1 MPLDAAT
8 AAFLKRFDDAAPDAM
23 GIEAF
28 RRSIAVIRH
37 VGFPRE
43 EVASV
48 RDLDVPWPGGTVG
61 VRVYRP
67 DAGEALPMLVCAHGG
82 GWVRVTVELM
92 DGYYRALANRSGCVV
107 AAVDYSL
114 APEAPFPTA
123 LEEVHGAARWVQQ
136 HAAELGG
143 DPARLA
149 VYGESA
155 GGNLAAASTLLAR
168 ERGDVDYAFQ
178 VLIAA
183 ALDLHLDTPSWHS
196 MDGRYGVRRAYVD
209 WQASQY
215 VQDADRSDP
224 RLSPLLA
231 DVHANLPPAL
241 VVVGELDPL
250 RDEGLQYAAALAGA
264 NVPVTTWDV
273 PGLIHHAVL
282 IPQALP
288 LGAVAMDGIAARV
301 ASALATARA

>member
-1 MPLDAAT
+1 MPIDAAT
-8 AAFLKRFDDAAPDAM
+8 AAFLERFDDAAPDAM

-28 RRSIAVIRH
+28 RASISIIAR
-37 VGFPRE
+37 VGFPPE
-43 EVASV
+43 QVAAV
-48 RDLDVPWPGGTVG
+48 RDLDVPVPGGTVP

-67 DAGEALPMLVCAHGG
+67 DAGGKLPVLVCAHGG

-92 DGYYRALANRSGCVV
+92 DGYYRALANRSGCLV

-114 APEAPFPTA
+114 APEAPFPAA
-123 LEEVHGAARWVQQ
+123 LEEVHGAARWMQE
-136 HAAELGG
+136 HASEFGG

-149 VYGESA
+149 IYGESA

-168 ERGDVDYAFQ
+168 ERGDVDYAYQ

-183 ALDLHLDTPSWHS
+183 ALDLHLDTPSWKE

-231 DVHANLPPAL
+231 TDHAGLPPAL

-250 RDEGLQYAAALAGA
+250 RDEGLRYAAALEAA
-264 NVPVTTWDV
+264 DVPVTTWDV
-273 PGLIHHAVL
+273 PGLIHHALL
-282 IPQALP
+282 IPRALP
-288 LGAVAMDGIAARV
+288 RGAVAMDGIATRV
-301 ASALATARA
+301 ASALA